1 MWFDAQYFHI
11 ERCYIDPLHMGVT
24 TVMMRRSGSAAM
36 AWRGLE
42 AMVQD
47 ILLLSLAS
55 REDRGGLVLSAGNM
69 WAAILGQ

>member
-1 MWFDAQYFHI
+1 
-11 ERCYIDPLHMGVT
+11 MGVT